1 MQVFDATQNSLG
13 EGVLWHPLRSSL
25 FWFDILKH
33 RLFERNLDDQ
43 NAKVWQFDAHVSAA
57 GWIDFNTLM
66 IASETELFAFNLED
80 ETKNTLAPL
89 EADNPITRSNDGRA
103 DRQGGFWIGTMGKR
117 AEDKAG
123 SIYRYYKGELRKL
136 FGDLTITN
144 SICFAIDGSI
154 AYFTDTLTRQIMSVR
169 LDQDGWPI
177 SEPKIYLDLNA
188 AELSPDGA
196 VIDAKGN
203 MWIAQWGAGRVSC
216 YDQTGKLVT
225 AQHATAQQITCPAFG
240 DDDYQTLFCTSAS
253 EGLGDVDIKTQ
264 NAGATYFIKL
274 DDFKGVPEPQVFI

>member
-1 MQVFDATQNSLG
+1 MEVFDATQNSLG
-13 EGVLWHPLRSSL
+13 EGVLWHPLRHSL

-33 RLFERNLDDQ
+33 RLFERSIDDPK
-43 NAKVWQFDAHVSAA
+43 AKVWQFDAHISAA

-80 ETKNTLAPL
+80 QTKVTLAAL

-117 AEDKAG
+117 AEDKVG
-123 SIYRYYKGELRKL
+123 SIYRYYKGEVRKL
-136 FGDLTITN
+136 FADLTITN
-144 SICFAIDGSI
+144 SICFGIDGKT

-177 SEPKIYLDLNA
+177 SSPKIYLDLNA
-188 AELSPDGA
+188 AKLSPDGA

-216 YDQTGKLVT
+216 YDQNGKLVS
-225 AQHATAQQITCPAFG
+225 AQYATAHQITCPAFG
-240 DDDYQTLFCTSAS
+240 GDDYQTLFCTSAS
-253 EGLGDVDIKTQ
+253 EGLGDSDIKTQ
-264 NAGATYFIKL
+264 NAGATYFSQL
-274 DDFKGVPEPQVFI
+274 DDVKGVPEPQVFI